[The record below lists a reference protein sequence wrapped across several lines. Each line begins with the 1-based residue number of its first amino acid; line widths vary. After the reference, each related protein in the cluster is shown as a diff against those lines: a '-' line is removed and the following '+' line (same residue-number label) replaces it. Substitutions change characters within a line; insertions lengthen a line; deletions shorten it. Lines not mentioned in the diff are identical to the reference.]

1 MLDRVE
7 RLDRAQFTALKDNK
21 KTHTVYNT
29 LGTLY
34 YKENPQNKGFSVV
47 ISGKA
52 VKLAVDRNKIR
63 RRIYTLVRNHKD
75 LQILGILYTSKNINT
90 LSYEEIKTH
99 FQNLVAKIQK
109 NTK

>member
-1 MLDRVE
+1 MLARAQK
-7 RLDRAQFTALKDNK
+7 LDRAQFTALKDN
-21 KTHTVYNT
+21 TEVRTVYNT

-34 YKENPQNKGFSVV
+34 YLENPENKGFSVV

-75 LQILGILYTSKNINT
+75 LQIKGILYTSKNIGA
-90 LSYEEIKTH
+90 LSYEEINTH
-99 FQNLVAKIQK
+99 FQNLVAKMQK